1 MHLDHVGIATDDV
14 ESFAA
19 LYGDVLDVAVVHE
32 EEFGEMNVVFLDA
45 GGAYIEALEPLTDE
59 SAIARFLGRN
69 GAGLHHLAFAV
80 EDLEDVLST
89 VSDRGLQ
96 LIDET
101 PRDGAWG
108 HTVAFVH
115 PDSTGGV
122 LVEFVEH

>member
-19 LYGDVLDVAVVHE
+19 LYGDVLEMDVAHQ
-32 EEFGEMNVVFLDA
+32 EEFGDMHVVFLDA
-45 GGAYIEALEPLTDE
+45 DDTYLEALEPLDDD
-59 SAIARFLGRN
+59 SAIARYLERN
-69 GAGLHHLAFAV
+69 GSGIHHLAFEV
-80 EDLEDVLST
+80 HDIDQTLST
-89 VSDRGLQ
+89 VSDLGLQ

-101 PRDGAWG
+101 PREGAWG